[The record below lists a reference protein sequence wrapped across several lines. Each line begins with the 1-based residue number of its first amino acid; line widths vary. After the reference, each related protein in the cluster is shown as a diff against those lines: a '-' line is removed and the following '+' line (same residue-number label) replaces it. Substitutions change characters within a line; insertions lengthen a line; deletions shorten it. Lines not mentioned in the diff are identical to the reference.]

1 MLSRNSEAFY
11 DDLFD
16 DEVFKTQFPSQ
27 SLETVDLQ
35 GKDGANKKKTL
46 ALGTSIAGIVM
57 LLSLIA
63 GFFIMRRRQDRH
75 QLEGVGDEEAPPAVC
90 SLEGGCGGE
99 CCAFNLL
106 V

>member
-46 ALGTSIAGIVM
+46 ALGTSIVGIVM

-63 GFFIMRRRQDRH
+63 GFFVMRRRQDSH
-75 QLEGVGDEEAPPAVC
+75 PLEGVGDEEAPPAVC
-90 SLEGGCGGE
+90 SLEEGGGGE

>member
-1 MLSRNSEAFY
+1 VLSRNSEAFY
-11 DDLFD
+11 DDLFV
-16 DEVFKTQFPSQ
+16 DEVFKTQLPK

-63 GFFIMRRRQDRH
+63 GFFVMRKRQDSH
-75 QLEGVGDEEAPPAVC
+75 PLEEVGDEEAPPAVC

>member
-11 DDLFD
+11 DDLFG

-27 SLETVDLQ
+27 SLETVPLIQ
-35 GKDGANKKKTL
+35 RKDGANKKKTL
-46 ALGTSIAGIVM
+46 ALGTSIACIVK

-63 GFFIMRRRQDRH
+63 GFFVMRRRQDRH
-75 QLEGVGDEEAPPAVC
+75 SLEEEAPPAIC
-90 SLEGGCGGE
+90 SLEEGGDGGE
-99 CCAFNLL
+99 CY